1 MLKVYY
7 LRFIPTANVDY
18 CKLLSFYELAEY
30 NPEKKCFDKIHYTSV
45 GKLAEQL
52 GVSSSTVNR
61 IFDSADYGKFMSVDK
76 GSKTI
81 TLHNHFPKGTKE
93 SFVRLTADEVK
104 LLRDNDDN
112 LLSKYLIYLKYYCG
126 YTKDKKTDFTA
137 KQFLSACGY
146 SIKSKKYIDL
156 LCQYNN
162 LLVRSGLI
170 KIESYRDE
178 LGHTRNNYFYI

>member
-1 MLKVYY
+1 MQNY
-7 LRFIPTANVDY
+7 LFKKSLYFSTIYSAISSID
-18 CKLLSFYELAEY
+18 KLDVS
-30 NPEKKCFDKIHYTSV
+30 IS
-45 GKLAEQL
+45 KL
-52 GVSSSTVNR
+52 T
-61 IFDSADYGKFMSVDK
+61 FC
-76 GSKTI
+76 
-81 TLHNHFPKGTKE
+81 GTKD

-146 SIKSKKYIDL
+146 STKSNKL
-156 LCQYNN
+156 LNLIGSYNN

>member
-30 NPEKKCFDKIHYTSV
+30 NPEKKCFDKIHYNSV

-52 GVSSSTVNR
+52 GFSSSTVNR
-61 IFDSADYGKFMSVDK
+61 IFDSVDYGKFMSVDK
-76 GSKTI
+76 KEKTI
-81 TLHNHFPKGTKE
+81 TLHNHFPKGTKD

-146 SIKSKKYIDL
+146 STKSNKL
-156 LCQYNN
+156 LNLIGSYNN